1 MKKRL
6 KLDSNGHGMEEALG
20 RLARLMI
27 STGGVDRVFIP
38 QHDETGEAVYATLVA
53 DVDALKDPAPLVPY
67 INGNK
72 GREAGLSTPK
82 NGENKTAVF
91 VRPCEARAIIELSK
105 LMQAHRESML
115 LITSDCPGT
124 LTLEDYKRLREEH
137 PDHREEVA
145 AFYAPF
151 HGGER
156 LEGHEVR
163 ECCTFCESLAHPMSD
178 IRLLLVGA
186 PEGTVVVEATSEAG
200 ERVLSKLE
208 MEEAAEVDEAV
219 REKFTEGQKSRHAE
233 MEAHWDEVVHS
244 VEDFMH
250 LVQHCRR
257 CYNCRA
263 ECPIC
268 YCRECVFQT
277 ATFEV
282 TPDAFGRRAD
292 QYGVVK
298 MPPDTLVFHLTRMN
312 HMVTSCVSCGQCT
325 EACPQKIPVGKIF
338 SAVGRRVQ
346 DVFDYR
352 AGADTAD
359 ELPHAVFR
367 EDELEPR

>member
-6 KLDSNGHGMEEALG
+6 RLDVQSDGMDGAVG
-20 RLARLMI
+20 RFARELI
-27 STGGVDRVFIP
+27 SSGEVDRVFFP
-38 QHDETGEAVYATLVA
+38 QFDESGVAVYGTLVGCA
-53 DVDALKDPAPLVPY
+53 EDLSAPASLVPY

-72 GREAGLSTPK
+72 GREAGMGVPK
-82 NGENKTAVF
+82 NGGRRTAVF
-91 VRPCEARAIIELSK
+91 VRPCEARAIVELSK
-105 LMQAHRESML
+105 LMQAYRDSML
-115 LITSDCPGT
+115 LVTCDCPGT
-124 LTLEDYKRLREEH
+124 LTLDEYKRFREEH
-137 PDHREEVA
+137 PEAREGVDG
-145 AFYAPF
+145 FYEPF
-151 HGGER
+151 RRGER
-156 LEGHEVR
+156 HDGYTVR
-163 ECCTFCESLAHPMSD
+163 ECCTFCESLAHPESD

-186 PEGTVVVEATSEAG
+186 PDGAVVVEAATEAG
-200 ERVLSKLE
+200 EQALAKMA
-208 MEEAAEVDEAV
+208 MENSVDVDETV
-219 REKFTEGQKSRHAE
+219 RERFAESQRECHAE
-233 MEAHWDEVVHS
+233 MESHWDERVKS
-244 VEDFMH
+244 VEDFME

-282 TPDAFGRRAD
+282 SQEAFGRRAD
-292 QYGVVK
+292 QFCVVK

-346 DVFDYR
+346 EVFEYR
-352 AGADTAD
+352 AGADPAD
-359 ELPHAVFR
+359 ELPQAVFR